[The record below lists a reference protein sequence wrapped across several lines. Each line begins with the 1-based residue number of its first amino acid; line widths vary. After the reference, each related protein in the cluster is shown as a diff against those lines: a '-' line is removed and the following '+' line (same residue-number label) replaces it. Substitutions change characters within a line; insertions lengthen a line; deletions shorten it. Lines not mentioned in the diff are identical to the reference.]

1 MTILRIATRK
11 SPLALRQAEL
21 VADRLRG
28 QHSGLRVT
36 LVPMTTEGDKLL
48 DAPLATVGGK
58 GLFIKALEGAL
69 LDGRADIAAHSVKD
83 VTVAYP
89 EGLHMPV
96 ICQRADPR
104 DALVSN
110 RFHAVDALPPNA
122 VVGTSSLRRRCQLLA
137 LRPDLHVV
145 PLRGGVQ
152 TRLRKL
158 DDGNFDA
165 LLLACSGLARLG
177 LDARIA
183 EAIAPERILPA
194 IGQGALGLECRVG
207 DEEVEALIAP
217 LNDELDA
224 ICVRA
229 ERAMN
234 AALNG
239 GCQLPVA
246 GYAVLDGDRI
256 TLNGLVASLDGREV
270 IRAAESMPATD
281 PEALGGVVGESL
293 LRGGARR
300 ILDEVY
306 ANA

>member
-28 QHSGLRVT
+28 LHSDLRVT

-83 VTVAYP
+83 VTVAFP

-110 RFHAVDALPPNA
+110 RFHAVEALPPGA

-145 PLRGGVQ
+145 SLRGGVQ

-158 DDGNFDA
+158 DDGDFDA
-165 LLLACSGLARLG
+165 LLLACSGLTRLG

-217 LNDELDA
+217 LNDEPDA

-234 AALNG
+234 AALDG
-239 GCQLPVA
+239 GCQVPVA

-256 TLNGLVASLDGREV
+256 TLKGLVASLDGREV

-293 LRGGARR
+293 LLGGARR

>member
-28 QHSGLRVT
+28 LHSDLRVT

-69 LDGRADIAAHSVKD
+69 LEGRADIAAHSVKD
-83 VTVAYP
+83 VTVAFP

-110 RFHAVDALPPNA
+110 RFHAVEALPPGA

-145 PLRGGVQ
+145 SLRGGVQ

-158 DDGNFDA
+158 DDGDFDA
-165 LLLACSGLARLG
+165 LLLACSGLTRLG

-217 LNDELDA
+217 LNDEPDA

-234 AALNG
+234 AALDG
-239 GCQLPVA
+239 GCQVPVA

-256 TLNGLVASLDGREV
+256 TLKGLVASLDGREV

-293 LRGGARR
+293 LLGGARR

>member
-28 QHSGLRVT
+28 LHSDLRVT

-83 VTVAYP
+83 VTVAFP

-110 RFHAVDALPPNA
+110 RFHAVEALPPGA

-145 PLRGGVQ
+145 SLRGGVQ

-158 DDGNFDA
+158 DDGDFDA

-217 LNDELDA
+217 LNDEPDA

-234 AALNG
+234 AALDG
-239 GCQLPVA
+239 GCQVPVA

-256 TLNGLVASLDGREV
+256 TLKGLVASLDGREV

-293 LRGGARR
+293 LLGGARR

>member
-21 VADRLRG
+21 VAERLRG
-28 QHSGLRVT
+28 LHSDLRVT

-58 GLFIKALEGAL
+58 GLFIKALECAL

-83 VTVAYP
+83 VTVAFP

-110 RFHAVDALPPNA
+110 RFHAVDALPQGA

-137 LRPDLHVV
+137 LRPDLQVV
-145 PLRGGVQ
+145 TLRGGVQ

-158 DDGNFDA
+158 DEGDFDA

-217 LNDELDA
+217 LNDEPDA

-234 AALNG
+234 AVLDG
-239 GCQLPVA
+239 GCQVPVA
-246 GYAVLDGDRI
+246 GYAVLDGERI
-256 TLNGLVASLDGREV
+256 TLNGLVASVDGREV
-270 IRAAESMPATD
+270 IRASESMPATD
-281 PEALGGVVGESL
+281 PEALGGDVGERL

-300 ILDEVY
+300 ILDKVY

>member
-28 QHSGLRVT
+28 LHSDLRVT

-69 LDGRADIAAHSVKD
+69 LEGRADIAAHSVKD
-83 VTVAYP
+83 VTVAFP

-110 RFHAVDALPPNA
+110 RFHAVEALPPGA

-145 PLRGGVQ
+145 SLRGGVQ

-158 DDGNFDA
+158 DDGDFDA

-217 LNDELDA
+217 LNDEPDA

-234 AALNG
+234 AALDG
-239 GCQLPVA
+239 GCQVPVA

-256 TLNGLVASLDGREV
+256 TLKGLVASLDGREV

-293 LRGGARR
+293 LLGGARR